1 MSTINIAIF
10 ASGNGT
16 NCENIIRYFKN
27 SETIRVALVVS
38 DKSRAYVLQ
47 RAERL
52 QIETRIISKADL
64 SNAEILLPLL
74 RDFDI
79 QFIVLAGFLQMIP
92 AYLIRRYRR
101 KMINIHPS
109 LLPKFGGKGMYGIH
123 VHEAVFMAREKETGM
138 TVHWVS
144 EQCDGGEII
153 AQYKTPLSSSDTIE
167 TIAAKEHELEMA
179 YFPKVV
185 ESVVLDSCRL

>member
-1 MSTINIAIF
+1 MAIF

-16 NCENIIRYFKN
+16 NCENIIRYFQD
-27 SETIRVALVVS
+27 SEAIRVALVVS
-38 DKSRAYVLQ
+38 DKSQANVLQ

-52 QIETRIISKADL
+52 QVETRVITKADL
-64 SNAEILLPLL
+64 GNPEIVLPLL
-74 RDFDI
+74 HDFNI

-92 AYLIRRYRR
+92 AYLIQAYQQR
-101 KMINIHPS
+101 MINIHPS
-109 LLPKFGGKGMYGIH
+109 LLPKFGGKGMYGRH

-153 AQYKTPLSSSDTIE
+153 AQYKTPLSPSDTIE
-167 TIAAKEHELEMA
+167 TIATKEHELEMTH
-179 YFPKVV
+179 FPKVIEDV
-185 ESVVLDSCRL
+185 IQDSCRLQQQR

>member
-1 MSTINIAIF
+1 MAIF

-16 NCENIIRYFKN
+16 NCENIIRYFQD
-27 SETIRVALVVS
+27 SEAIRVALVVS
-38 DKSRAYVLQ
+38 DKSQANVLQ

-52 QIETRIISKADL
+52 QVETRVITKADL
-64 SNAEILLPLL
+64 GNPEIVLPLL
-74 RDFDI
+74 HDFNI

-92 AYLIRRYRR
+92 AYLIQAYQQR
-101 KMINIHPS
+101 MINIHPS
-109 LLPKFGGKGMYGIH
+109 LLPKFGGKGMYGRH

-153 AQYKTPLSSSDTIE
+153 AQYKTPLSLSDTIE
-167 TIAAKEHELEMA
+167 TIAAKEHELEMTH
-179 YFPKVV
+179 FPKVIEDV
-185 ESVVLDSCRL
+185 IQDCCRLQQQR

>member
-1 MSTINIAIF
+1 MAIF

-16 NCENIIRYFKN
+16 NCENIIRYFQD
-27 SETIRVALVVS
+27 SEAIRVALVVS
-38 DKSRAYVLQ
+38 DKSQAYVLQ

-52 QIETRIISKADL
+52 QVETRVIIKADL
-64 SNAEILLPLL
+64 GNPEIVQPLL
-74 RDFDI
+74 HNFNI

-92 AYLIRRYRR
+92 AYLIQAYQQR
-101 KMINIHPS
+101 MINIHPS
-109 LLPKFGGKGMYGIH
+109 LLPKFGGKGMYGRH

-153 AQYKTPLSSSDTIE
+153 AQYKTPLSPSDTIE
-167 TIAAKEHELEMA
+167 TIAAKEHELEMTH
-179 YFPKVV
+179 FPKVIEDV
-185 ESVVLDSCRL
+185 IQDCCRLQQQR

>member
-1 MSTINIAIF
+1 MAIF

-16 NCENIIRYFKN
+16 NCENIIRYFQD
-27 SETIRVALVVS
+27 SEAIRVALVVS
-38 DKSRAYVLQ
+38 DKSQANVLQ

-52 QIETRIISKADL
+52 QVETRVITKADL
-64 SNAEILLPLL
+64 GNPEIVLPLL
-74 RDFDI
+74 HDFNI

-92 AYLIRRYRR
+92 AYLIQAYQQR
-101 KMINIHPS
+101 MINIHPS
-109 LLPKFGGKGMYGIH
+109 LLPKFGGKGMYGRH

-153 AQYKTPLSSSDTIE
+153 AQYKTPLSPSDTIE
-167 TIAAKEHELEMA
+167 TIATKEHELEMTH
-179 YFPKVV
+179 FPKVIEDV
-185 ESVVLDSCRL
+185 IQDCCRLQQQR